1 MKFEELLKL
10 LKGET
15 VFSSSMLL
23 AGNVSAN
30 SIRKQLTRWVSKGKL
45 IQLRRGIYAVS
56 QPYRDMQ
63 PHPFFIAN
71 MIKRASYISLQS
83 ALGYYGII
91 PEYVPVTTSITT
103 GRTEKITTGPGRF
116 YFNHVKKELFW
127 GYQEI
132 NIQQNIKA
140 FIAKPEKSLLDL
152 VYLTPRSDD
161 INYLK
166 GLRLQNTDKINT
178 EILRDF
184 AERYR
189 TPKIKRAS
197 LAIIDLI
204 KE

>member
-15 VFSSSMLL
+15 IFSSSMLL
-23 AGNVSAN
+23 AGNISIN

-45 IQLRRGIYAVS
+45 VQLRRGIYAVS
-56 QPYRDMQ
+56 QPYRDIQ
-63 PHPFFIAN
+63 PHPFFVAN

-83 ALGYYGII
+83 ALGHYGII

-103 GRTEKITTGPGRF
+103 GRAEKITTDLGRF
-116 YFNHVKKELFW
+116 HFNHIKKELFW

-132 NIQQNIKA
+132 NIQKNIKV

-152 VYLTPRSDD
+152 VYLTPRSDN

-166 GLRLQNTDKINT
+166 GLRLQNTDKIDT
-178 EILRDF
+178 ELLRDF
-184 AERYR
+184 AEKYR

-197 LAIIDLI
+197 LAIINLF
-204 KE
+204 KK